1 VSRSQ
6 DTLVDTLQRI
16 RSGDVRPGDLEAAR
30 ALIALEPRVPD
41 DVRAGLFES
50 AHELPAD
57 AAGVLAL
64 LGLDDLGAVL
74 ADGIRAEADAVFEQA
89 EVAGDSWQV
98 DGWQQV
104 ADALVDGL
112 REAAAH
118 VDLADAV
125 VRRLPVAAFAHGG
138 LVGAAVS
145 REAGE
150 VEVADHVARDLSL
163 GGAVGAEL
171 AGAVAALGGQVDVAG
186 AVMSELAG
194 AGLGEVTVPVA
205 DAVRAEAGPVDV
217 VPAVLAALG
226 LWRAE
231 APLVAPAAAASAAS
245 AASAPVLA
253 PAANSSRSWGF
264 AGFAL
269 AAAVLVSVVVGR
281 LAVPVEGSVPV
292 PGPAFAH
299 AGEVVI
305 EDLQYGSDVQ
315 VIQTEGDDGAVI
327 LWIDEEA

>member
-1 VSRSQ
+1 MSRSQ
-6 DTLVDTLQRI
+6 GTLVDTLQRI

-30 ALIALEPRVPD
+30 ALVALEPRVPD
-41 DVRAGLFES
+41 EVRAGLFES

-74 ADGIRAEADAVFEQA
+74 AAGIRAEAEAVFDVA
-89 EVAGDSWQV
+89 EVSGEGWQAD

-104 ADALVDGL
+104 ADTLVDGL

-194 AGLGEVTVPVA
+194 AGLGEVEVPVA
-205 DAVRAEAGPVDV
+205 DAVRSGAGPVDV

-231 APLVAPAAAASAAS
+231 APVVNPASSSPAASS
-245 AASAPVLA
+245 PVLA
-253 PAANSSRSWGF
+253 PAANTSRSWGF